1 MKRFAILGLVCLL
14 WFQSD
19 WSAAVPP
26 SDTLLPPTTKG
37 YLSIPDIDA
46 FESSFQDTQLA
57 KLLDDPLMQPFF
69 DDLRDQLEQRLVRSE
84 NPLNIRLEDLRKIC
98 GGEVCVAMIQPDG
111 DEKQHASVVLADI
124 TDREDEANELLD
136 RLASELKIR
145 KAVRRVEKIGEIE
158 LVSYTLPLQEGATD
172 SQQAFYFVK
181 DRLLVAADHEATIK
195 LILQNT
201 TRTFG
206 DRLADLQPY
215 QVTMQRCADAASDVP
230 PHVRWFVEP
239 FGYVQATRAAAG
251 GRRRRGTDM
260 ITVLANQGFSAVQGI
275 GGHVNFSVDGQDLLH
290 RTYVYA
296 PPTSQTEQRYEL
308 AARMLDFPNQSEL
321 SPEPWIP
328 GGVATYLSFHWN
340 MKDAFEYS
348 KSLVDEVA
356 GAPVFED
363 ILESLERDPNGPQIN
378 VRQGLVQHLGDRVVF
393 FADYRLPI
401 TIDSERWAIAFQVT
415 GPAVVAKTLDQAM
428 EADPDATLRLI
439 DKQRVWEIQ
448 REFDEME
455 FEELD
460 IAGVGFGGF
469 DEEDEEEP
477 APLLE
482 NAAMTVVHGYLL
494 VASHLDFMEEI
505 LQTQN
510 EAAHLAETEDFQRV
524 QRRLA
529 ALDAGIGS
537 GRFFSRTDRAYH
549 TTYELIRE
557 GQMPESK
564 TMLGVVLNRMLGPE
578 ERGVVRDQR
587 IPGQRLPEFDEIR
600 HYFGPAGIYV
610 ASEDHGWYICGCIL
624 PPQADDVEDADVIS
638 QQDAADEEQDGAEDP
653 DDGQDGDEAQD
664 EAQAQDQDEDT
675 ETVNHDG

>member
-14 WFQSD
+14 WFQSN

-46 FESSFQDTQLA
+46 FEASFQETQLA

-69 DDLRDQLEQRLVRSE
+69 DDMREQIEQRVVRSD
-84 NPLNIRLEDLRKIC
+84 NPLNIRLEDLRTIC

-111 DEKQHASVVLADI
+111 DEKQHASVVMADI
-124 TDREDEANELLD
+124 TGREDEAKKLLD
-136 RLASELKIR
+136 RLAAELK
-145 KAVRRVEKIGEIE
+145 VRDATRSVQKIGQTE
-158 LVSYTLPLQEGATD
+158 LVSYTLPLREGATER
-172 SQQAFYFVK
+172 QQAFYFVK

-201 TRTFG
+201 TREIG

-215 QVTMQRCADAASDVP
+215 QVTMQRCAAAAGDKP
-230 PHVRWFVEP
+230 PHVSWFVEP
-239 FGYVQATRAAAG
+239 FGYVQTTRAAAG
-251 GRRRRGTDM
+251 GRRRRGIDM
-260 ITVLANQGFSAVQGI
+260 LTVLENQGFSAVQGI
-275 GGHVNFSVDGQDLLH
+275 GGYVNFSADGQDVLH
-290 RTYVYA
+290 RSFVYA
-296 PPTSQTEQRYEL
+296 PPTTQNEQRYEL
-308 AARMLDFPNQSEL
+308 AARMLDFPNESEL
-321 SPEPWIP
+321 APEPWIP
-328 GGVATYLSFHWN
+328 KGVATYLSFHWN

-378 VRQGLVQHLGDRVVF
+378 VRQGLVQHLGDRVIF
-393 FADYRLPI
+393 FADYRQPI
-401 TIDSERWAIAFQVT
+401 TIDSERWAIGFQVT
-415 GPAVVAKTLDQAM
+415 GPEAVAKTLDQAM
-428 EADPDATLRLI
+428 EADPDASLRLI

-469 DEEDEEEP
+469 EEEDEEEP

-482 NAAMTVVHGYLL
+482 NAALTVVHGYLL
-494 VASHLDFMEEI
+494 VASHLDFMQEI
-505 LQTQN
+505 LQTRG
-510 EAAHLAETEDFQRV
+510 ETPHLAEADDFHRV
-524 QRRLA
+524 QQRLA
-529 ALDAGIGS
+529 ALDADVGS

-564 TMLGVVLNRMLGPE
+564 TMLGVMLNRMLGPE
-578 ERGVVRDQR
+578 ERGVVREQR

-610 ASEDHGWYICGCIL
+610 VSEEQGWYICGCIL
-624 PPQADDVEDADVIS
+624 PPQPDGAEDAEDDQEDAEDAEDADVGS
-638 QQDAADEEQDGAEDP
+638 EQDVA
-653 DDGQDGDEAQD
+653 
-664 EAQAQDQDEDT
+664 DQQP
-675 ETVNHDG
+675 